1 MYFLKK
7 LFLLAL
13 ACGPLAAGAQRFTGR
28 VLDSLTRQPV
38 EYATV
43 QINPQHGAVTNARG
57 NFTLEAPAGA
67 HTLTVGCIGYAT
79 RTLEVKAGSLG
90 DILLAKKAVDLQ
102 AVTITAPRDLVQNKM
117 DKLVYNAEKDVTT
130 LGGVATDILKK
141 VPMVSVD
148 VDGNVQ
154 LMGNG
159 NILFLINGQ
168 PSSIFGNNLADALQS
183 IPASQIKS
191 IEVITSPGAK
201 YDAEGTAG
209 IINIILKDNKI
220 NGVNGNVSLT
230 GGSRLQNGSFNLNG
244 KHGNLGVNAFFSGNA
259 QLPSETRT
267 TSTRDAFDSLG
278 HLVGALT
285 QQGSSRFLRN
295 GFESGLGAEWTIS
308 KRDNL
313 SGSLGFDDFGNSNH
327 GSTNQFQTGYVPAAS
342 LVLADN
348 HFRATSLDWD
358 LRYKR
363 TFAREDQELDVS
375 MDGSEGWNTS
385 AYATTQ
391 SLPAGDSTFAG
402 SSGTSTGRD
411 HETNLRVDYTQP
423 LGGKVK
429 LETGGRIQ
437 VRNITSNSPVY
448 DLGNV
453 FDSTQSSALDYK
465 RRVYAGYASLSFPL
479 GKFLDARAGLR
490 YERTETDAVFSGAPG
505 THIPGYNTFA
515 PSVLLAHDFPHDQQL
530 KFGYTHRIQRPDYRS
545 LNPYVNATDPKN
557 LVRGN
562 PFLQPEIGNNFELT
576 YSKSFQEGSVLN
588 VAAFYRR
595 NTHDIQPYIQY
606 YDQFTLGDTTYTGV
620 SVSTPMNVGSET
632 NIGLNIYGS
641 VPVTKKLDLRT
652 NISLFHRY
660 IVAGA
665 LDAPSITSI
674 NYRINLNAT
683 YQLAPTFVLEFFG
696 NFNSSRNEIQGR
708 YPSFTTY
715 NLAARKQ
722 FFHKKASLAFTTTN
736 PFNPYVNQKT
746 ELSGSGFTL
755 TSLRQVPFRSF
766 GLNFTYKFGHLEFKK
781 DKDTSPDMPS
791 APED

>member
-1 MYFLKK
+1 MQFLR
-7 LFLLAL
+7 FILLL
-13 ACGPLAAGAQRFTGR
+13 GLAAGPGAAHAQTLRFTGR
-28 VLDSLTRQPV
+28 VLDSATRQPI

-43 QINPQHGAVTNARG
+43 TVSPKLGAVTNAKG
-57 NFTLEAPAGA
+57 NFTLEAPAGTY
-67 HTLTVGCIGYAT
+67 TLTIGCISYGAK
-79 RTLEVKAGSLG
+79 TLVAKPGSLG
-90 DILLAKKAVDLQ
+90 DILLSKKAVDLQ
-102 AVTITAPRDLVQNKM
+102 AVTITAPRDLVQNKL

-191 IEVITSPGAK
+191 VEVITSPGAK

-209 IINIILKDNKI
+209 IINIVLKDNKI
-220 NGVNGNVSLT
+220 NGINGNLSLT
-230 GGSRLQNGSFNLNG
+230 GGSRLQNGSFNLNA
-244 KHGNLGVNAFFSGNA
+244 KHGKLGLNAFFSGNA
-259 QLPSETRT
+259 QLPSETHT

-278 HLVGALT
+278 HLVSTLS

-295 GFESGLGAEWTIS
+295 GFESGLGAEWAIA
-308 KRDNL
+308 KHDNL
-313 SGSLGFDDFGNSNH
+313 SGSLGFDDFGNHNN
-327 GSTNQFQTGYVPAAS
+327 GSTNQYQTGVVPS
-342 LVLADN
+342 LVLASN
-348 HFRATSLDWD
+348 HFRATSLDWN

-363 TFAREDQELDVS
+363 TFDREDRELDVS
-375 MDGSEGWNTS
+375 LDGSEGWNTS

-391 SLPAGDSTFAG
+391 SLPSGDSTFAG
-402 SSGTSTGRD
+402 TSGTSTGRD

-423 LGGKVK
+423 LTQKVK
-429 LETGGRIQ
+429 LETGGRVQ

-453 FDSTQSSALDYK
+453 YDTAQSSALSYK

-479 GKFLDARAGLR
+479 TKYLDARAGLR
-490 YERTETDAVFSGAPG
+490 YERTETDAVFSKSPGAS
-505 THIPGYNTFA
+505 IPGYNTFA

-530 KFGYTHRIQRPDYRS
+530 KLGYTHRIERPDYRS

-562 PFLQPEIGNNFELT
+562 PFLQPEIGNNLELT
-576 YSKSFQEGSVLN
+576 YSKSFTEGSVLN

-606 YDQFTLGDTTYTGV
+606 YDQFTLGDTTYTAV

-632 NIGLNIYGS
+632 NIGLNVYGS
-641 VPVTKKLDLRT
+641 VPVTKKLNLRT
-652 NISLFHRY
+652 NVSFFHRY
-660 IVAGA
+660 IVAGT
-665 LDAPSITSI
+665 LDAAPITSI

-683 YQLAPTFVLEFFG
+683 YQLTNTFVLEFFG

-715 NLAARKQ
+715 NIAARKQ
-722 FFHKKASLAFTTTN
+722 FWHKKASLAFTTTN
-736 PFNPYVNQKT
+736 PFNAYVNQAT
-746 ELSGSGFTL
+746 ALEGAGFTL

-766 GLNFTYKFGHLEFKK
+766 GLNFTWKFGHLEFKK
-781 DKDTSPDMPS
+781 DKDAAPDVPTP
-791 APED
+791 PED